1 MTDVSRRMVIGGAA
15 AIGGVV
21 MAGDG
26 DSYVGQPP
34 YGPMPAPL
42 QGKELPSLRY
52 ALGAAPNI
60 PRDGGWSKEATALN
74 FPVSQKLAGVLMQL
88 DPGSLREL
96 HWHANAAEWAYVI
109 KGACRVTTIDPN
121 GQCEIVDFGAGDVWY
136 FPRGHGHS
144 IQGIGTEP
152 CEFILIFDNGYFS
165 EFGTF
170 SITDWIGH
178 VPAEV
183 LAKNFAVPASTFAD
197 FPKQEVYLVKGPVP
211 PPLSANAAP
220 GSLNAPAETH
230 RYRMLAQR
238 PPQEYPGG
246 TLRVVSQKEFPIST
260 TMTGALMRV
269 KPGGLREL
277 HWHPNADEWQ
287 YYIKGKARMTVFGS
301 GGRARTEEYG
311 PGDVG
316 YAPQGFAHYIENIGD
331 DELELV
337 LAFNNGDY
345 QSISASAWFAANP
358 PELLATNFGVQVS
371 TFANFPKAETPMP
384 DRAGDMKTL
393 I

>member
-1 MTDVSRRMVIGGAA
+1 MTDMSRRSVIGGAA
-15 AIGGVV
+15 ATGGLA
-21 MAGDG
+21 MASGADG
-26 DSYVGQPP
+26 DSYTGQPP
-34 YGPMPAPL
+34 FGPIPPVLA
-42 QGKELPSLRY
+42 GKELPSLRY

-60 PRDGGWSKEATALN
+60 PRDGGWSKEATVLN
-74 FPVSQKLAGVLMQL
+74 FPVSEKLAGVLMQL
-88 DPGSLREL
+88 DPGALREL

-109 KGACRVTTIDPN
+109 KGSCRVTTIDPN
-121 GQCEIVDFGAGDVWY
+121 GQCEIVDFGEGDVWY

-144 IQGIGTEP
+144 IQGIGTGP

-183 LAKNFAVPASTFAD
+183 LAKNFTVPASTFAN

-211 PPLSANAAP
+211 PPLPASPGP
-220 GSLNAPAETH
+220 GSINAPAETH
-230 RYRMLAQR
+230 RFRMLAQK
-238 PPQEYPGG
+238 PQQFPGG
-246 TLRVVSQKEFPIST
+246 TMRVVSQKEFPIST
-260 TMTGALMRV
+260 TMTGALLQI
-269 KPGGLREL
+269 KPGALREL

-316 YAPQGFAHYIENIGD
+316 YAPQGFAHYIENIGSD
-331 DELELV
+331 DLELV
-337 LAFNNGDY
+337 LAFNSGEY
-345 QSISASAWFAANP
+345 QSISATAWFAANP
-358 PELLATNFGVQVS
+358 PELLATNFGVPAA
-371 TFANFPKAETPMP
+371 TFAGFPKAETPMP
-384 DRAGDMKTL
+384 D
-393 I
+393 

>member
-1 MTDVSRRMVIGGAA
+1 MTDLPRRSAFAGTA
-15 AIGGVV
+15 AIGGLA
-21 MAGDG
+21 MAGGDG
-26 DSYVGQPP
+26 DSYTGQPP
-34 YGPMPAPL
+34 YGPMTSPL

-60 PRDGGWSKEATALN
+60 PHDGGWSKEATVRN
-74 FPVSQKLAGVLMQL
+74 FPVSEKLAGVLMQL
-88 DPGSLREL
+88 DPGGLREL

-109 KGACRVTTIDPN
+109 KGHCRVTTIDPH
-121 GQCEIVDFGAGDVWY
+121 GQCEVADFGPGDVWY

-144 IQGIGTEP
+144 IQGIGP
-152 CEFILIFDNGYFS
+152 GACEFILIFDNGFFS

-178 VPAEV
+178 VPPDV
-183 LAKNFAVPASTFAD
+183 LAKNFGVPAATFAN

-211 PPLSANAAP
+211 PPLPADPAP
-220 GSLNAPAETH
+220 GALNPGTLSH
-230 RYRMLAQR
+230 RYRLLAQK
-238 PPQEYPGG
+238 PETYPGG
-246 TLRVVSQKEFPIST
+246 TMTIVSQKEFPIST
-260 TMTGALMRV
+260 TMTGALMRI

-316 YAPQGFAHYIENIGD
+316 YAPQGFGHYIENIGD
-331 DELELV
+331 DDVELV
-337 LAFNNGDY
+337 LAFNDGEY
-345 QSISASAWFAANP
+345 QSISATAWFAANP
-358 PELLATNFGVQVS
+358 SELIATNFGVPAT
-371 TFANFPKAETPMP
+371 TFADFPKGETPMP
-384 DRAGDMKTL
+384 D
-393 I
+393 